1 MFNKILVAVDGSE
14 MSNKAFETALAIAK
28 ENNSQFT
35 LINVGKMVSF
45 PDGMALES
53 VDEFYEA
60 ISKAGQ
66 ELLGKGKW
74 MAESHGV
81 KTDTHYVEGDPG
93 AQIIKLAKEGDYQ
106 LIVIGSRGL
115 GPFKELMLGSVSHR
129 VSQLAHCPVLIV
141 K

>member
-1 MFNKILVAVDGSE
+1 MFNKILVAIDGSE
-14 MSNKAFETALAIAK
+14 MSDKAFETALAIAK
-28 ENNSQFT
+28 ENKSQLT

-45 PDGMALES
+45 PENMAIET

-66 ELLGKGKW
+66 ELLGRGKW
-74 MAESHGV
+74 MAESQGI
-81 KTDTHYVEGDPG
+81 KTETQYVEGDPG
-93 AQIIKLAKEGDYQ
+93 GQIIKLSKEGNYQ

-129 VSQLAHCPVLIV
+129 VSQLAPCPVLIV